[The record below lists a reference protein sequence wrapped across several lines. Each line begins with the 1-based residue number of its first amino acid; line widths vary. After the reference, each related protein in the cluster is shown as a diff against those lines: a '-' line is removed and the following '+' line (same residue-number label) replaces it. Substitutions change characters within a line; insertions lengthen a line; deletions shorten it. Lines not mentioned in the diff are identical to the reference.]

1 MKQLKAHRMRRRA
14 RGGAELPRPGRPESG
29 PLRELELTCMSNLLS
44 CTAERVYFKDLESRF
59 LFASAGWLAACAP
72 GYTAAELIGKSDFDF
87 FSKEHASAAFED
99 EQRII
104 RTGEPII
111 GKLEEETRGGLVD
124 AWVSSTKMPLR
135 DESGQIIGTFGIS
148 RDVTAQIRAE
158 KALAHQALHD
168 PVTGLPN
175 RIALLDRLSQGLL
188 AMERH
193 PSQLAVLFIDLDN
206 FKEINDSYGHDAGD
220 LVLAEVGRRLSALA
234 RRGDTVARLGGD
246 EFVMLCGELDA
257 HAVVRLIGDRIIRS
271 IAVPYVDSGRDFSVT
286 CSVGIVVT
294 SDVNADPDRLISHAD
309 MAMYEAKKAGRNR
322 YQVYDPACAR
332 AEKNVLHSELGR
344 AIENS
349 ELYLVYQPLFTL
361 KAPSLTGVEAL
372 VRWRHPGGEVMP
384 PSDFI
389 PFAEENGLI
398 GKLGSFVLDEA
409 CRQLADWAA
418 RDGWPGGFTMAV
430 NVSGRELS
438 DPGLPGRVAEM
449 VQRHGLHPP
458 QLCLEI
464 TETALIAEVGHI
476 QDTLSALSAIG
487 VRIALDDFGTGYS
500 SLVYLQR
507 LNADILKIDRSFVE
521 HISRSSR
528 DRKIVAAV
536 TAMSHALGMTVV
548 GEGIETSYQLATL
561 AGLDCDEGQGL
572 LFGPPLSADAVVT
585 LVEKPP
591 RRRTAPGQPVLTR
604 RMRPPGV
611 R

>member
-1 MKQLKAHRMRRRA
+1 MRRRV
-14 RGGAELPRPGRPESG
+14 RGDAELPPPGQGDRG

-44 CTAERVYFKDLESRF
+44 CTAERVYFKDLQSRF
-59 LFASAGWLAACAP
+59 LFVSAGWVAAYAP
-72 GYTAAELIGKSDFDF
+72 AHTAAELIGKTDFDF
-87 FSKEHASAAFED
+87 FGEEHASTAFED
-99 EQRII
+99 EQQVI
-104 RTGEPII
+104 RTGEPIVE
-111 GKLEEETRGGLVD
+111 KLEQETYGGQAL

-135 DESGQIIGTFGIS
+135 NESGRIIGTFGIS
-148 RDVTAQIRAE
+148 RNVTAQINAE

-168 PVTGLPN
+168 PLTGLPN

-193 PSQLAVLFIDLDN
+193 PSRLAVLFIDLDN

-246 EFVMLCGELDA
+246 EFVMLCGELDS

-271 IAVPYVDSGRDFSVT
+271 IAVPYVASGRDFSVT
-286 CSVGIVVT
+286 CSAGIVVT
-294 SDVNADPDRLISHAD
+294 SDVAAEPDWLISRAD

-322 YQVYDPACAR
+322 YQVYDPAHCAR
-332 AEKNVLHSELGR
+332 AEKNLLRGELCR

-349 ELYLVYQPLFTL
+349 ELFLVYQPLFSL
-361 KAPSLTGVEAL
+361 KARSLTGVEAL
-372 VRWRHPGGEVMP
+372 VRWRHPSGAVIP
-384 PSDFI
+384 PGDFI
-389 PFAEENGLI
+389 PSAEENGLI

-418 RDGWPGGFTMAV
+418 RDGWPGAFTMAV

-449 VQRHGLHPP
+449 VRRHGLHPP
-458 QLCLEI
+458 RLCLEI
-464 TETALIAEVGHI
+464 TETALIAEAGHS
-476 QDTLSALSAIG
+476 QETLSVLSAIG

-507 LNADILKIDRSFVE
+507 LKADILKIDRSFVE
-521 HISRSSR
+521 HISRSTR
-528 DRKIVAAV
+528 DREIVAAV

-572 LFGPPLSADAVVT
+572 LFGHPLSPEAVVT
-585 LVEKPP
+585 LVES
-591 RRRTAPGQPVLTR
+591 RPGEGLHGESPFSCAE
-604 RMRPPGV
+604 
-611 R
+611 

>member
-1 MKQLKAHRMRRRA
+1 M
-14 RGGAELPRPGRPESG
+14 SG
-29 PLRELELTCMSNLLS
+29 PPRELELTCMSNLLS
-44 CTAERVYFKDLESRF
+44 CTAERVYFKDLQSRF

-72 GYTAAELIGKSDFDF
+72 DHTVAEVIGKTDFDF
-87 FSKEHASAAFED
+87 FSQEHACAAFED

-104 RTGEPII
+104 RTGEPVI
-111 GKLEEETRGGLVD
+111 GKLEQETHGGLVD
-124 AWVSSTKMPLR
+124 TWVSSTKMPLR
-135 DESGQIIGTFGIS
+135 DESGRIIGTFGIS

-168 PVTGLPN
+168 PLTGLPN

-193 PSQLAVLFIDLDN
+193 PSRLAVLFIDLDN
-206 FKEINDSYGHDAGD
+206 FKEINDSCGHDVGD
-220 LVLAEVGRRLSALA
+220 LVLAEAGRRLSALA

-246 EFVMLCGELDA
+246 EFVMLCAELDD

-271 IAVPYVDSGRDFSVT
+271 IAVPYVEGGRHLSVT

-294 SDVNADPDRLISHAD
+294 SDVTAEPDRLISQAD

-322 YQVYDPACAR
+322 HQVYDPASCAR
-332 AEKNVLHSELGR
+332 AEKNVLHSELCR

-349 ELYLVYQPLFTL
+349 ELFLVYQPLF
-361 KAPSLTGVEAL
+361 SLSARSLSGVEAL
-372 VRWRHPGGEVMP
+372 VRWRHPSGAVMP
-384 PSDFI
+384 PSDFV

-409 CRQLADWAA
+409 CGQLAGWAA
-418 RDGWPGGFTMAV
+418 RDDWPAAFTMAV

-438 DPGLPGRVAEM
+438 DPGFPGRVAEM
-449 VQRHGLHPP
+449 VRLHGLHPP

-476 QDTLSALSAIG
+476 QKTLSTLSAIG

-507 LNADILKIDRSFVE
+507 LNADILKIDRSFIE
-521 HISRSSR
+521 HISRSTR
-528 DRKIVAAV
+528 DREIVAAV

-548 GEGIETSYQLATL
+548 GEGIETSHQLAIL

-572 LFGPPLSADAVVT
+572 FFSHPLSPEAVVS
-585 LVEKPP
+585 LVEPCQDAGLRGENP
-591 RRRTAPGQPVLTR
+591 LSHAE
-604 RMRPPGV
+604 
-611 R
+611 